1 MACQRDHV
9 TRPPAGVARSRASE
23 AQRAPSEAY
32 AAFDEVYAAF
42 GVAYAAFDEAY
53 AAFYEVYAAFGVAMP
68 HRSLFACGDEVRVG
82 EPWVPIVMHRRSEEH
97 TVQVQRAQ

>member
-53 AAFYEVYAAFGVAMP
+53 AAFDEAMP

>member
-23 AQRAPSEAY
+23 AQRAPSE
-32 AAFDEVYAAF
+32 
-42 GVAYAAFDEAY
+42 AYAAFDEAY